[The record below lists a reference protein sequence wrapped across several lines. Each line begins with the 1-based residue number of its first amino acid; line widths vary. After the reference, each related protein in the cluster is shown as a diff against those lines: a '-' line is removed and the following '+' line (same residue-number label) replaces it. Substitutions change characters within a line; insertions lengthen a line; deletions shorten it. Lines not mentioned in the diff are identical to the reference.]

1 MSSDSVPPSIPP
13 RKRPVKPSSHPTAKS
28 SGSAKAADP
37 QEGTAAAKSQPT
49 TPTTS
54 KEAPVPT
61 EARTAPASTP
71 RTSASARPATSPRPA
86 TAKAEA
92 DGAAHAPGAAYA
104 PTATRE
110 PVGSNGAASSTH
122 SSGTDV
128 PGGTDES
135 EEPPSPLQVAVDSVT
150 ASLKKAA
157 SATSAAISSA
167 KHPRPKDDT
176 MSPSSSAANDHSE
189 SGAFLA
195 AGTATATDAPPR
207 PSTGARPSAG
217 RPATIPAPGA
227 PRRVRL
233 AVSRVDPW
241 SVMKLSFLLSV
252 AIGIMIVV
260 AAAVVWF
267 TLDGL
272 SVFAQVDTLVKEV
285 LGAESDVN
293 VLQYVEFQRIIS
305 AATLVAVVDV
315 FLLTALS
322 TIGAFLYNI
331 TASLV
336 GGVHLT
342 LTDE

>member
-13 RKRPVKPSSHPTAKS
+13 RKRAVTPSSRPPAKG
-28 SGSAKAADP
+28 SGAAKGNGATGDATEEPRQGATSPASNGQAAAAD
-37 QEGTAAAKSQPT
+37 
-49 TPTTS
+49 
-54 KEAPVPT
+54 
-61 EARTAPASTP
+61 RTP
-71 RTSASARPATSPRPA
+71 RPAGSPRPA
-86 TAKAEA
+86 AAKVEA
-92 DGAAHAPGAAYA
+92 DAVGTAPGAAYA

-110 PVGSNGAASSTH
+110 PVNSNGSESAARD
-122 SSGTDV
+122 SG
-128 PGGTDES
+128 PGAVAPDDND
-135 EEPPSPLQVAVDSVT
+135 EPPSPLQVAVDSVT
-150 ASLKKAA
+150 TSLKKAA
-157 SATSAAISSA
+157 AATSAAFSSA
-167 KHPRPKDDT
+167 THPRPKDDT
-176 MSPSSSAANDHSE
+176 MSSTTSAANDQPDT
-189 SGAFLA
+189 GAYTA
-195 AGTATATDAPPR
+195 AEAPRSTPQR
-207 PSTGARPSAG
+207 PSVG
-217 RPATIPAPGA
+217 RPTTIPAPGA

-260 AAAVVWF
+260 AAAVIWF

-272 SVFAQVDTLVKEV
+272 NVFTQIDTLVKEV

>member
-13 RKRPVKPSSHPTAKS
+13 RKRAVTPSNRPPAKGSGAAKGPRATGDTAKESPQGAS
-28 SGSAKAADP
+28 SAAVNG
-37 QEGTAAAKSQPT
+37 QSAAANGQP
-49 TPTTS
+49 S
-54 KEAPVPT
+54 AAERAPR
-61 EARTAPASTP
+61 AAA
-71 RTSASARPATSPRPA
+71 SPRPE

-92 DGAAHAPGAAYA
+92 DAAGHAPGAAYA

-110 PVGSNGAASSTH
+110 PIGSNGSEPAASPAAGAT
-122 SSGTDV
+122 GPDDT
-128 PGGTDES
+128 

-157 SATSAAISSA
+157 AATTAALSSA
-167 KHPRPKDDT
+167 KQTRTKDDT
-176 MSPSSSAANDHSE
+176 MSSTTSAANDQPDA
-189 SGAFLA
+189 GAPPA
-195 AGTATATDAPPR
+195 AEAPRSTPPR
-207 PSTGARPSAG
+207 PSLG
-217 RPATIPAPGA
+217 RPTTIPAPGA

-272 SVFAQVDTLVKEV
+272 NVFTQVDTLVKEV